1 MNNKETYDKLV
12 EEGWLI
18 SQVHPT
24 LDLTIYNY
32 SQKTQYEKHWTPET
46 LAARG
51 LVINSEGQIVARPF
65 PKFFNASEVEDKIPN
80 EPFEVF
86 EKMDGSLGIFFWYSN
101 EDGLHPVFASR
112 GSFTSDQAAKG
123 WELLQKLPYSD
134 LAYGHTHM
142 FEIIYPENRIV
153 VDYGSK
159 ERLVLLGVIQT
170 KSGRDIDRNDLE
182 DYLSN
187 YFELVK
193 GYPIKDSWDHLRL
206 QDEPNREGYVIR
218 FKSGMRVKVKFE
230 EYVRLHRII
239 TNVSNIDIWETLKDG
254 KSLDEIL
261 EKVPD
266 EFFNWVRLTER
277 NLRYHHYQ
285 ISEYAGKIHDY
296 FRYGKY
302 GDHVFLDSRK
312 TKKDFA
318 LHLEFC
324 KIDSRIRGICFA
336 MWDKKKYNE
345 QIWRLVKPKYAKPF
359 NTKTHESNTGI

>member
-1 MNNKETYDKLV
+1 MSIKETYDKLV

-51 LVINSEGQIVARPF
+51 LVINSEGRIVARPF
-65 PKFFNASEVEDKIPN
+65 PKFFNASEVKDIIPN

-86 EKMDGSLGIFFWYSN
+86 EKMDGSLGIFFLYNGTS
-101 EDGLHPVFASR
+101 VFASR
-112 GSFTSDQAAKG
+112 GSFTSDQAKKG
-123 WELLQKLPYSD
+123 WEMMKQHKWD
-134 LAYGHTHM
+134 ICEYGLTYM
-142 FEIIYPENRIV
+142 FEIIYGTNRIV
-153 VDYGSK
+153 VDYGNA
-159 ERLVLLGVIQT
+159 ERLVLLGVIDTQ
-170 KSGRDIDRNDLE
+170 SGIEIERTVLE
-182 DYLSN
+182 DHLSN
-187 YFELVK
+187 FFELVK

-218 FKSGMRVKVKFE
+218 FKSGYRIKVKFA

-239 TNVSNIDIWETLKDG
+239 NNVSNIDIWETLKDG

-277 NLRYHHYQ
+277 NLKYHHCR

-302 GDHVFLDSRK
+302 NDRETEP

-318 LHLEFC
+318 LHLEHC
-324 KIDSRIRGICFA
+324 KVDKRIRGICFA

-345 QIWRLVKPKYAKPF
+345 RIWQLAKPKYTKPF
-359 NTKTHESNTGI
+359 NTYTTDSLK